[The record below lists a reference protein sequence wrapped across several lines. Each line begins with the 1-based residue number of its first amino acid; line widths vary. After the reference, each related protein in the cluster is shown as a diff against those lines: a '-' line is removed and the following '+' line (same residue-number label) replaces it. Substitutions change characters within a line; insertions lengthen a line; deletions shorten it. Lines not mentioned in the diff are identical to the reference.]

1 MSFVWINAHE
11 KLASVCELRDELIIV
26 DNEFLN
32 EFATAKIAQIAENR
46 HEPLRLEWE
55 GVHVNLCI
63 EIWRIND
70 TFVLNL
76 VREEGGDDG
85 EETGDD
91 IVMADDVQSDGRYRE
106 ELQGEIFDRS
116 LRLAIGEK
124 VCVDDAMV
132 DTCEMRCCSEGQRDS
147 S

>member
-32 EFATAKIAQIAENR
+32 GFATAKIAQIAENR

-63 EIWRIND
+63 GIWRIND

-85 EETGDD
+85 EETGDN
-91 IVMADDVQSDGRYRE
+91 IVVADNIESDGGNGE
-106 ELQGEIFDRS
+106 ELEGKVLDGS
-116 LRLAIGEK
+116 LRFT
-124 VCVDDAMV
+124 V
-132 DTCEMRCCSEGQRDS
+132 SE
-147 S
+147 